1 MARRIPAG
9 ARTDC
14 RETCMWWDRPKANKA
29 PAEEGK
35 PFPFMKIRWMGFIVT
50 SLIFIVTTFSLVTQ
64 GLNLGLDFTGGVQ
77 IEAASTNGQPID
89 SGEIRSRLASAGF
102 EESNVTTTQGG
113 NTVVIRVPI
122 DKERS
127 VEEVSAQAKTALGTD
142 LKELKTDNVEGRVSD
157 KLLMQGILASVL
169 AVVGI
174 GAYVWFRFEV
184 KFGTGAFV
192 TTFHDV
198 YAVIGLFSITQMT
211 FDLTIVAGVLTV
223 AGYSINDTVVVYDR
237 IREMLKK
244 YKKLDITEV
253 IDISITSTLS
263 RTLITSLATGLAA
276 GAMAFLGGPVLFG
289 FAVSI
294 IFGIVIGTYSSIFVA
309 APMLI
314 HLPGRLPGAKYQNP
328 DGTVS
333 AAR

>member
-1 MARRIPAG
+1 
-9 ARTDC
+9 
-14 RETCMWWDRPKANKA
+14 MWWDKPGKKPK
-29 PAEEGK
+29 PEGK
-35 PFPFMKIRWMGFIVT
+35 PLPFMKIRWVGFIVT
-50 SLIFIVTTFSLVTQ
+50 TMIFVVTTISLATQ

-77 IEAASTNGQPID
+77 IEATRSTPFDVASVRDQV
-89 SGEIRSRLASAGF
+89 LKAGF
-102 EESNVTTTQGG
+102 EDSVITTSNAGQTLI
-113 NTVVIRVPI
+113 IRLPV
-122 DKERS
+122 ETGA
-127 VEEVSAQAKTALGTD
+127 EEVPAIAQKVTQLLGEGVSVQVPAVVGP
-142 LKELKTDNVEGRVSD
+142 KVSGELFMSGV
-157 KLLMQGILASVL
+157 LAAVL

-174 GAYVWFRFEV
+174 GMYVWFRFEV

-198 YAVIGLFSITQMT
+198 YAVVGLFSITQMT

-244 YKKLDITEV
+244 YKKLPITEV

-263 RTLITSLATGLAA
+263 RTIMTSVATMMAA

-294 IFGIVIGTYSSIFVA
+294 MFGIIIGTYSSIFVA

-314 HLPGRLPGAKYQNP
+314 HLPGRLPG
-328 DGTVS
+328 
-333 AAR
+333 R

>member
-1 MARRIPAG
+1 
-9 ARTDC
+9 
-14 RETCMWWDRPKANKA
+14 MWWDKPGKKPK
-29 PAEEGK
+29 PEGK
-35 PFPFMKIRWMGFIVT
+35 PLPFMKIRWVGFIVT
-50 SLIFIVTTFSLVTQ
+50 TMIFVVTTISLATQ

-77 IEAASTNGQPID
+77 IEATRSTPFDVASVRDQV
-89 SGEIRSRLASAGF
+89 LKAGF
-102 EESNVTTTQGG
+102 EDSVITTSNAGQTLI
-113 NTVVIRVPI
+113 IRLPV
-122 DKERS
+122 ETGA
-127 VEEVSAQAKTALGTD
+127 EEVPAIAQKVTQLLGEGVSVQVPAVVGP
-142 LKELKTDNVEGRVSD
+142 KVSGELFMSGV
-157 KLLMQGILASVL
+157 LAAVL

-174 GAYVWFRFEV
+174 GMYVWFRFEV

-198 YAVIGLFSITQMT
+198 YAVVGLFSITQMT

-244 YKKLDITEV
+244 YKKLPITEV

-263 RTLITSLATGLAA
+263 RTIMTSVATMMAA

-294 IFGIVIGTYSSIFVA
+294 MFGIIIGTYSSIFVA

-314 HLPGRLPGAKYQNP
+314 HLPGRLPGAKYTGADAP
-328 DGTVS
+328 VKATP
-333 AAR
+333 

>member
-1 MARRIPAG
+1 
-9 ARTDC
+9 
-14 RETCMWWDRPKANKA
+14 MWWDRPKANKA

-35 PFPFMKIRWMGFIVT
+35 PFPFMKIRWVGFIVT

-77 IEAASTNGQPID
+77 IEAASVSGGAID
-89 SGEIRSRLASAGF
+89 SGEIRSRLSAAGF

-127 VEEVSAQAKTALGTD
+127 VEEVSAQAKAALGTD
-142 LKELKTDNVEGRVSD
+142 LRELKTDNVEGRVSD

-169 AVVGI
+169 AVMGI

-244 YKKLDITEV
+244 YKKLDITQV

-333 AAR
+333 ATR

>member
-1 MARRIPAG
+1 
-9 ARTDC
+9 
-14 RETCMWWDRPKANKA
+14 MWWDRPNPKKG
-29 PAEEGK
+29 PGAEPK
-35 PFPFMKIRWMGFIVT
+35 PFPFMKIRWVGFVVT
-50 SLIFIVTTFSLVTQ
+50 AIILVGTTVSLATQ

-77 IEAASTNGQPID
+77 IEADSPSGTPIVP
-89 SGEIRSRLASAGF
+89 EQVRARLAEAGF

-113 NTVVIRVPI
+113 TTVVIRVPI
-122 DKERS
+122 KEGLS
-127 VEEVSAQAKTALGTD
+127 VEEVSSQAKAAMGAELR
-142 LKELKTDNVEGRVSD
+142 ELKTDNVEGRVSD
-157 KLLMQGILASVL
+157 KLLMQGILASIL
-169 AVVGI
+169 AVLGI

-198 YAVIGLFSITQMT
+198 YAVLGLFSITQMT

-244 YKKLDITEV
+244 YKKLAIAEV

-276 GAMAFLGGPVLFG
+276 MAMAFLGGPVLCG
-289 FAVSI
+289 FAISI

-333 AAR
+333 AAP

>member
-1 MARRIPAG
+1 
-9 ARTDC
+9 
-14 RETCMWWDRPKANKA
+14 MWWDRPKANKA

-77 IEAASTNGQPID
+77 IEAASINGSKID
-89 SGEIRSRLASAGF
+89 SGEIRSRLSAAGF

-184 KFGTGAFV
+184 IFGTGAFV

-244 YKKLDITEV
+244 YKKLDITQV

-333 AAR
+333 ATR

>member
-1 MARRIPAG
+1 
-9 ARTDC
+9 
-14 RETCMWWDRPKANKA
+14 MWWDRPNPNKG
-29 PAEEGK
+29 PAKEGK
-35 PFPFMKIRWMGFIVT
+35 AFPFMKIRWVGFIVT
-50 SLIFIVTTFSLVTQ
+50 AIILVGTTVSLATQ

-77 IEAASTNGQPID
+77 IEAKSVSGAPID
-89 SGEIRSRLASAGF
+89 SGQVRARLAEAGF

-113 NTVVIRVPI
+113 GTVVIRVPI
-122 DKERS
+122 KEGLT
-127 VEEVSAQAKTALGTD
+127 VEEVSVQAKAAMGAELQA
-142 LKELKTDNVEGRVSD
+142 LKTDNVEGRVSD
-157 KLLMQGILASVL
+157 KLLMQGIIASIL

-198 YAVIGLFSITQMT
+198 YAVLGLFSVTQMT

-244 YKKLDITEV
+244 YKKLAIAEV

-276 GAMAFLGGPVLFG
+276 MAMAFLGGPVLFG
-289 FAVSI
+289 FAISI

-328 DGTVS
+328 DGTIS
-333 AAR
+333 AAQ